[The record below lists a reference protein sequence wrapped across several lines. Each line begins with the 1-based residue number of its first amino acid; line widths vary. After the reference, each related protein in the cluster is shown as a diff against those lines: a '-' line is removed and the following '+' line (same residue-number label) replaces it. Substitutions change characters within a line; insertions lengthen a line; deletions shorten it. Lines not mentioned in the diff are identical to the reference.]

1 MTLRARLI
9 LTTLAVALPLTA
21 GLFFIAQN
29 ARHADMDSR
38 LEAAVAGEPCL
49 PALPGGRSAGPG
61 RPGSGG
67 RRGNVPVEV
76 LPYDAALQ
84 VATPDG
90 RGPDFPESLR
100 MTLLETGRAAGTW
113 TTPDGQGRQL
123 AIRISRSDADCAY
136 VLARIRPR
144 PGEVRDQIIALASIV
159 LTVFIAVGVAA
170 APTITH
176 ITRLA
181 ASVRDSAAN
190 HYATPVP
197 AGGGDEVA
205 SLATAFNDAGREV
218 RAHITRVEARE
229 TALRE
234 FVANTTHDVAVPLT
248 VLQTH
253 LASLEQHALS
263 DAASADVRAGMREA
277 HYMGSLLRNLSAA
290 SRLDAGLPA
299 ALIDVDLN
307 QLIERVVARHH
318 PLARAA
324 AVELNVA
331 VPTTPITVTADPTL
345 LEQAIG
351 NLVDNAIRYNHT
363 GGHVAVV
370 LDRTPASHAAFVLTV
385 SDDGAGV
392 PAGDLPKLAQRRFR
406 GDQARTRRQDG
417 HGLGLAI
424 ATEVFHSLGWSLSF
438 VVNEPTGLR
447 VEIRG

>member
-29 ARHADMDSR
+29 ARHADMDAR
-38 LEAAVAGEPCL
+38 LDAALANEPCL
-49 PALPGGRSAGPG
+49 LAPPQGRGAGPG
-61 RPGSGG
+61 RPGGGG

-76 LPYDAALQ
+76 LPYDSALQ

-100 MTLLETGRAAGTW
+100 MALLETGRAADTW
-113 TTPDGQGRQL
+113 STPDGQGRQL
-123 AIRISRSDADCAY
+123 AIRISRSGADCAY

-144 PGEVRDQIIALASIV
+144 PGEVRDQIIALGSIV
-159 LTVFIAVGVAA
+159 LTVFIAVGIAA

-181 ASVRDSAAN
+181 SSVRDSAAQ
-190 HYATPVP
+190 HYATPV
-197 AGGGDEVA
+197 ATDGGDEVA
-205 SLATAFNDAGREV
+205 ALATAFNDAGREV

-253 LASLEQHALS
+253 LASLEQHALPES
-263 DAASADVRAGMREA
+263 ASADVRSAMREA

-299 ALIDVDLN
+299 APIDVDLN

-351 NLVDNAIRYNHT
+351 NLVDNAIRYNHE

-370 LDRTPASHAAFVLTV
+370 LDRSSTSHSAFTLTV

-392 PAGDLPKLAQRRFR
+392 RTDDLPKLAQRRFR
-406 GDQARTRRQDG
+406 GDQARTRRPDG

-424 ATEVFHSLGWSLSF
+424 ATEVFADLGWSLTFAPNTPS
-438 VVNEPTGLR
+438 GLR
-447 VEIRG
+447 VELRG